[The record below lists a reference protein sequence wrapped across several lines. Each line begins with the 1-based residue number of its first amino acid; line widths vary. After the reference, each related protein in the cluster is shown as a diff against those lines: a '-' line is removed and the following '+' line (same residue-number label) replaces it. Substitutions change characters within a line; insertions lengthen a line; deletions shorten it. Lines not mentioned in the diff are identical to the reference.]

1 MMAQTE
7 QNRILKDRI
16 EHLPDWIWEIDSEG
30 VVTYSNG
37 VVSET
42 LGYDAQEIIGRQLI
56 EFIPQEEAQQCEEVM
71 RDALTLGRAIKNVA
85 TTFYTKDNLIKT
97 IELSCVPLPGKN
109 GKPVG
114 LRGVARDITEHL
126 SAQHLAEQVLGH
138 SPVGVFI
145 LQDNQ
150 LVYVNP
156 QICELM
162 GYSRDEVL
170 NTPVWRYVHP
180 DDIDWLIDHQKRRMA
195 GEDVSLSFV
204 ARGVGKSGEIRYY
217 DLRIATITYKSQPAL
232 LVNAVDITTRKEAED
247 RLRKALT
254 ELETVFHAFP
264 DVYFWLGTDG
274 TILDYHAS
282 DPSELYASPEDFL
295 GKKMQDV
302 LPVEVGQKFDE
313 ALARVADCATS
324 ASIEYA
330 LRIDNT
336 DRYYEA
342 RLLPLSDNQVI
353 AIVRNITER
362 YRAAK
367 SVAESREMLELVLSN
382 IPQYVFWKDTNLI
395 YLGCNDNFAQ
405 SAGIESP
412 EQIIGKTDYDLGWTE
427 KQIESYRAWDRR
439 VINENKPAFNIIE
452 SQLRA
457 DGTEVWVDTT
467 KVPLHNADGE
477 VVGVL
482 GTYEDITERLKAERA
497 LQEAEAKYRSL
508 VEETMVGVYL
518 IQNDRFVYANPRLLE
533 IFGAREDELVNQSPL
548 QFVAPQDR
556 ALVAENLRK
565 RFSGEVKTARYAFKA
580 LRVDQTP
587 IDVEVHTGVI
597 EYLGK
602 PAVIGSLLDI
612 TERKRYT
619 EALQDSEERYRRL
632 FEYSP
637 DMVLLLSAVTGSF
650 IGMNPAVTQVLGY
663 APFDVLGKTPGDISP
678 EFQPNGRPSH
688 EEASRLIQ
696 EQAGGPAQRFEWI
709 LRKKDGTLV
718 ECEIGLVS
726 YKLHGEDLIQAIVRD
741 VTERKQAEERRRSLE
756 QELDRQKK
764 AFYRDT
770 ILSVTGGK
778 LDVCDYSDAEPFI
791 VRASISVK
799 IEDTSR
805 VGYGRHQTR
814 KMLEE
819 FGLTGDRLD
828 GFMVGVGE
836 AITNAVKHGVRGTVY
851 VGHDETSVWAVVADQ
866 GSGIESLILPR
877 AVLLR
882 GFSTKPSLGLGY
894 SIMLDVCDRILLST
908 GPSGTNVVLIKDKV
922 ESVAEFSELLPD
934 TWDNIPD

>member
-1 MMAQTE
+1 MAQTE

-16 EHLPDWIWEIDSEG
+16 EHVPDWIWEIDPEG

-42 LGYDAQEIIGRQLI
+42 LGYDAPEIIGRQLV
-56 EFIPQEEAQQCEEVM
+56 EFIPKEDAEHCEKMM
-71 RDALTLGRAIKNVA
+71 RDALLEGRAIKNVA
-85 TTFYTKDNLIKT
+85 TTFCTKDNLIKT
-97 IELSCVPLPGKN
+97 IELSCVPLPGVN

-114 LRGVARDITEHL
+114 MRGIARDITEHL
-126 SAQHLAEQVLGH
+126 NAQHLAEQVLGH
-138 SPVGVFI
+138 SPMGVFI

-156 QICELM
+156 RICELM
-162 GYSRDEVL
+162 GYSREEVL

-180 DDIDWLIDHQKRRMA
+180 DDIEWLLNHQVRRLA

-204 ARGVGKSGEIRYY
+204 ARGISKSGEIRHY
-217 DLRIATITYKSQPAL
+217 DLRIASISYNAQPAL

-247 RLRKALT
+247 QLRKALT

-264 DVYFWLGTDG
+264 DVYFWMDTNGTVME
-274 TILDYHAS
+274 YHAS
-282 DPSELYASPEDFL
+282 DPSELYAPPGEFL
-295 GKKMQDV
+295 GKRMQDV
-302 LPVEVGQKFDE
+302 LPPEVGRKFAE
-313 ALARVADCATS
+313 ALAQVAGCAAP
-324 ASIEYA
+324 ASIEYT
-330 LRIDNT
+330 LNINDE
-336 DRYYEA
+336 DKYYEA
-342 RLLPLSDNQVI
+342 RLLLLPDNRII
-353 AIVRNITER
+353 AIVRNITDR
-362 YRAAK
+362 FKATK

-382 IPQYVFWKDTNLI
+382 IPQYVFWKDTNLV
-395 YLGCNDNFAQ
+395 YLGCNDNFAR
-405 SAGIESP
+405 SAGLESS
-412 EQIIGKTDYDLGWTE
+412 EQIAGKTDYDLGWTK
-427 KQIESYRAWDRR
+427 KQIESYRAWDLR
-439 VINENKPAFNIIE
+439 VINENQPAFNIIE
-452 SQLRA
+452 SQRRA
-457 DGTEVWVDTT
+457 DGTEVWLDTT
-467 KVPLHNADGE
+467 KVPLHNAAGD

-482 GTYEDITERLKAERA
+482 GTYEDITERLKAEHA

-518 IQNDRFVYANPRLLE
+518 IQNDRFVYANPRMLE
-533 IFGAREDELVNQSPL
+533 IFGAREGELVNQAPL

-565 RFSGEVKTARYAFKA
+565 RFSGEIKTARYAFKA
-580 LRVDQTP
+580 QRVDKTP
-587 IDVEVHTGVI
+587 IDVEVHTGVVD
-597 EYLGK
+597 YLGK

-637 DMVLLLSAVTGSF
+637 DMVLLLSAVTGAF
-650 IGMNPAVTQVLGY
+650 IGMNPAVTHVLGY
-663 APFDVLGKTPGDISP
+663 APFDVLGKMPGDISP
-678 EFQPNGRPSH
+678 EFQPNGKSSH
-688 EEASRLIQ
+688 EEAIRLIQ

-709 LRKKDGTLV
+709 LKKKDGSLV
-718 ECEIGLVS
+718 DCEIGLVS
-726 YKLHGEDLIQAIVRD
+726 YKLHGEELIQAIVRD

-764 AFYRDT
+764 VFYRDT

-778 LDVCDYSDAEPFI
+778 LDVCDYADVEPFV
-791 VRASISVK
+791 VRSSISVK

-814 KMLEE
+814 KMLDE

-851 VGHDETSVWAVVADQ
+851 VGHDDASVWTVVADQ

-894 SIMLDVCDRILLST
+894 SIMLDVSDRILLST

-922 ESVAEFSELLPD
+922 ESMAEFSELLPD
-934 TWDNIPD
+934 TWDNIPG